1 METTYITFDKKVKNG
16 SVMGFGEVVKETE
29 KAVLIHY
36 EIIPVFSSGKPF
48 TTSYDRAC
56 LIPKSVLQKTEDGFT
71 QIKFW
76 FVDKMKP
83 FSLA

>member
-1 METTYITFDKKVKNG
+1 MEKTYITFDKKVKG
-16 SVMGFGEVVKETE
+16 GLVMGFGEVVKETE

-36 EIIPVFSSGKPF
+36 EIIPIFSSGRPF
-48 TTSYDRAC
+48 TTAYDKGC
-56 LIPKSVLQKTEDGFT
+56 WIPKSVLQNCEDGFT